1 MALGLSDSYQNE
13 LTLSSIMKAIKFSG
27 ITVAIIASLLVFGAT
42 SVFAQQAHP
51 VKKSEPK
58 VKPVAPVKENPEV
71 EKDSTAGKK
80 APERKGNKMMPKAK
94 PPGK

>member
-1 MALGLSDSYQNE
+1 MALGLSDSYQNK

-27 ITVAIIASLLVFGAT
+27 ITAAIVASLLVYGAAAV
-42 SVFAQQAHP
+42 SAQQTHP

-58 VKPVAPVKENPEV
+58 VKPAAPVKENPEAA
-71 EKDSTAGKK
+71 KDSTAGKK
-80 APERKGNKMMPKAK
+80 TPDRKANKMMPKAK